1 MPGYNASPTA
11 ERTFD
16 WITFSI
22 YLSLIVVGILML
34 FSTEQASLSD
44 MWSFKT
50 VIGKQV
56 IWAFISLAA
65 FVVAVTINWRNW
77 DTLSYPIYIIGM
89 ILLIGVL
96 IFGTSIKGSTAWY
109 SFAGVSFQPSEFA
122 KLATA
127 VALASF
133 LSNYSSDLRNRKTVL
148 IAFGLISLPILLIL
162 AQPDFGS
169 AMVFL
174 SFFILFFRLGLTPAI
189 YVAGIMMALVFIFSI
204 MYEPW
209 LVLVGLLLMGV
220 TILLSR
226 KLANIKFIGSIVGL
240 VALAIAGWYFGLLKE
255 VSVVLGLLLIGIC
268 FWINNI
274 VNRQLIFAGVPTLM
288 FLILFAFGSSF
299 TFNKVLMPHQQERI
313 NVWLR
318 PDLTDPQGARYNII
332 QSQLA
337 IGSGGIQGKGFM
349 NGNFTKFNYVP
360 EQNTDFIFSTVGE
373 EQGFIG
379 SLSVICLYVLLL
391 LRITNIAERSK
402 FKFITNYGY
411 GLAGILFI
419 HFFINIGMTMGI
431 MPVVGI
437 PLPFLSKGGSS
448 LLVFSIM
455 MGILLRMDLARHKRI

>member
-1 MPGYNASPTA
+1 MPGYKASQAA
-11 ERTFD
+11 ERSFD

-22 YLSLIVVGILML
+22 YLSLVIIGMLML
-34 FSTEQASLSD
+34 FSTEQSTINDILDFNS
-44 MWSFKT
+44 
-50 VIGKQV
+50 VIGKQA
-56 IWAFISLAA
+56 IWVGISLAA

-77 DTLSYPIYIIGM
+77 DTLSYPVYILGM
-89 ILLIGVL
+89 VLLVGVL
-96 IFGTSIKGSTAWY
+96 IFGTNIKGSTAWY
-109 SFAGVSFQPSEFA
+109 TFAGASFQPSEFA
-122 KLATA
+122 KLATT

-133 LSNYSSDLRNRKTVL
+133 LSNYSSDLRNRQTIL
-148 IAFGLISLPILLIL
+148 IAAGLVFLPILLIL

-169 AMVFL
+169 AMIFL
-174 SFFILFFRLGLTPAI
+174 SFFIMFFRQGLSPAI

-209 LVLVGLLLMGV
+209 LVLVSLLLLSLG
-220 TILLSR
+220 ILVSR
-226 KLANIKFIGSIVGL
+226 KVTGLKLFGLIVLLIVIAGAAWYKQYLKEAAALFAVAIVG
-240 VALAIAGWYFGLLKE
+240 VC
-255 VSVVLGLLLIGIC
+255 V
-268 FWINNI
+268 WINNPT
-274 VNRQLIFAGVPTLM
+274 NRQIILAGLPTLM
-288 FLILFAFGSSF
+288 FLALFAFGSSY
-299 TFNKVLMPHQQERI
+299 TFNNVLMPHQQERI

-318 PDLTDPQGARYNII
+318 PEITDPQGARYNII

-379 SLSVICLYVLLL
+379 SLSVIVLYVLLL
-391 LRITNIAERSK
+391 FRITNIAERSK

-411 GLAGILFI
+411 GFAGILFL

-448 LLVFSIM
+448 LLIFSIM
-455 MGILLRMDLARHKRI
+455 MGILLRMDLARFKRI

>member
-1 MPGYNASPTA
+1 MPGYNASPAA

-16 WITFSI
+16 WITFST
-22 YLSLIVVGILML
+22 YLSLITIGMLML

-44 MWSFKT
+44 LWNFNSI
-50 VIGKQV
+50 IGKQAV
-56 IWAFISLAA
+56 WVGISLAA
-65 FVVAVTINWRNW
+65 FVVAITINWRNW
-77 DTLSYPIYIIGM
+77 DTLSYPIYILGM
-89 ILLIGVL
+89 VLLVGVL
-96 IFGTSIKGSTAWY
+96 IFGTNIKGSTAWY

-133 LSNYSSDLRNRKTVL
+133 LSNYSSDLRKGQTMV
-148 IAFGLISLPILLIL
+148 IAFGLILLPILLIL

-169 AMVFL
+169 AMVFF
-174 SFFILFFRLGLTPAI
+174 SFFILFFRLGLSPAI

-204 MYEPW
+204 MYDPW
-209 LVLVGLLLMGV
+209 VVLVGLLILGAV
-220 TILLSR
+220 VLLSR
-226 KLANIKFIGSIVGL
+226 KLNNIKLLGASLAL
-240 VALAIAGWYFGLLKE
+240 VAIGIVGWYFGYVKE
-255 VSVVLGLLLIGIC
+255 VAAVFGLLLGSIIFC
-268 FWINNI
+268 INNQ
-274 VNRQLIFAGVPTLM
+274 VNRQLIFAGMPTLM
-288 FLILFAFGSSF
+288 FLALFAFGSSC
-299 TFNKVLMPHQQERI
+299 TFNKVLLPHQQERI

-318 PDLTDPQGARYNII
+318 PDMTDPQGARYNII

-337 IGSGGIQGKGFM
+337 IGSGSLQGKGFM

-379 SLSVICLYVLLL
+379 SISVILLYVLLL
-391 LRITNIAERSK
+391 FRITNIAERSK

-411 GLAGILFI
+411 AFAGILFI

-455 MGILLRMDLARHKRI
+455 MGILLRMDLARYKRI

>member
-1 MPGYNASPTA
+1 MPGYNASPAA

-16 WITFSI
+16 WITFST
-22 YLSLIVVGILML
+22 YLSLVIVGMLML
-34 FSTEQASLSD
+34 FSTEQATVSDLWNFNSIVGKQAIWVGISLS
-44 MWSFKT
+44 
-50 VIGKQV
+50 
-56 IWAFISLAA
+56 A
-65 FVVAVTINWRNW
+65 FVVAITIDWRNW
-77 DTLSYPIYIIGM
+77 DTLSYPIYILGM
-89 ILLIGVL
+89 LLLLGVL
-96 IFGTSIKGSTAWY
+96 IFGTNIKGSTAWY

-133 LSNYSSDLRNRKTVL
+133 LSNYSSDLRKGQTIL
-148 IAFGLISLPILLIL
+148 IAFGLILLPILLIL

-169 AMVFL
+169 AMVFF

-204 MYEPW
+204 MYDPW
-209 LVLVGLLLMGV
+209 LVLVGLLLLGAV
-220 TILLSR
+220 VLLSR
-226 KLANIKFIGSIVGL
+226 TLNNLKLLGAIFILIAFSIGGWHFDVLREVAILFGVVIVGIIL
-240 VALAIAGWYFGLLKE
+240 
-255 VSVVLGLLLIGIC
+255 
-268 FWINNI
+268 WINNP
-274 VNRQLIFAGVPTLM
+274 VNRQLIFAGLPTLM
-288 FLILFAFGSSF
+288 FLALFAFGSSF
-299 TFNKVLMPHQQERI
+299 TFNNVLLPHQQERI

-337 IGSGGIQGKGFM
+337 IGSGGVQGKGFM

-379 SLSVICLYVLLL
+379 SLSVIMLYVLLL
-391 LRITNIAERSK
+391 FRITNIAERST

-411 GLAGILFI
+411 GIAGILFI

-455 MGILLRMDLARHKRI
+455 MGILLRMDLARYKRI

>member
-1 MPGYNASPTA
+1 MPGYNASPAA
-11 ERTFD
+11 ERSFD
-16 WITFSI
+16 WITSSM
-22 YLSLIVVGILML
+22 YLSLVIIGMLML
-34 FSTEQASLSD
+34 FSTEQASISD
-44 MWSFKT
+44 LWNFNSI
-50 VIGKQV
+50 VGKQA
-56 IWAFISLAA
+56 IWVGISLAG
-65 FVVAVTINWRNW
+65 FVVAITINWRNW
-77 DTLSYPIYIIGM
+77 DTLAYPIYIFAM
-89 ILLIGVL
+89 LLLLGVL
-96 IFGTSIKGSTAWY
+96 IFGTNIKGSTAWY

-127 VALASF
+127 ITLASF
-133 LSNYSSDLRNRKTVL
+133 LSNYSSDLRQRQTIM
-148 IAFGLISLPILLIL
+148 IAVGLILLPIALIL
-162 AQPDFGS
+162 LQPDFGS

-174 SFFILFFRLGLTPAI
+174 SFFILFFRLGLSPAI
-189 YVAGIMMALVFIFSI
+189 YVAGIMMVLVFIFSI

-209 LVLVGLLLMGV
+209 LVLVGLLVLGI
-220 TILLSR
+220 ILFLSR
-226 KLANIKFIGSIVGL
+226 KVNNFQLLGATIALVGLSIVG
-240 VALAIAGWYFGLLKE
+240 WYFILLKE
-255 VSVVLGLLLIGIC
+255 VAILFGIVLVGVC
-268 FWINNI
+268 FWINNTT
-274 VNRQLIFAGVPTLM
+274 NRQLIFAALPTLF

-299 TFNKVLMPHQQERI
+299 AFYKVLLPHQQERI

-318 PDLTDPQGARYNII
+318 PDMTDPQGARYNII

-379 SLSVICLYVLLL
+379 SISVILLYVMLLY
-391 LRITNIAERSK
+391 RITNIAERSK

-411 GLAGILFI
+411 GIAGILFI

>member
-1 MPGYNASPTA
+1 MPGYNASPAA

-16 WITFSI
+16 WITFST
-22 YLSLIVVGILML
+22 YLSLVIVGMLML
-34 FSTEQASLSD
+34 FSTEQATVSDLWNFNSIVGKQAIWVGISLS
-44 MWSFKT
+44 
-50 VIGKQV
+50 
-56 IWAFISLAA
+56 A
-65 FVVAVTINWRNW
+65 FVVAITIDWRNW
-77 DTLSYPIYIIGM
+77 DTLSYPIYILGM
-89 ILLIGVL
+89 LLLLGVL
-96 IFGTSIKGSTAWY
+96 IFGTNIKGSTAWY

-133 LSNYSSDLRNRKTVL
+133 LSNYSSDLRKGQTIL
-148 IAFGLISLPILLIL
+148 IAFGLILLPILLIL

-169 AMVFL
+169 AMVFF

-204 MYEPW
+204 MYDPW
-209 LVLVGLLLMGV
+209 LVLIGLLLLGAV
-220 TILLSR
+220 VLLSR
-226 KLANIKFIGSIVGL
+226 TLNNLKLLGATFILIAFSIG
-240 VALAIAGWYFGLLKE
+240 GWYFDVLRE
-255 VSVVLGLLLIGIC
+255 VAILFGVVIVGIIL
-268 FWINNI
+268 WINNP
-274 VNRQLIFAGVPTLM
+274 VNRQLIFAGLPTLM
-288 FLILFAFGSSF
+288 FLALFAFGSSF
-299 TFNKVLMPHQQERI
+299 TFNNVLLPHQQERI

-337 IGSGGIQGKGFM
+337 IGSGGVQGKGFM

-379 SLSVICLYVLLL
+379 SLSVIMLYVLLL
-391 LRITNIAERSK
+391 FRITNIAERSK

-411 GLAGILFI
+411 GIAGILFI

-455 MGILLRMDLARHKRI
+455 MGILLRMDLARYKRI

>member
-1 MPGYNASPTA
+1 MPGYNASPAA

-16 WITFSI
+16 WITFSL
-22 YLSLIVVGILML
+22 YLSLVTVGILML
-34 FSTEQASLSD
+34 FSTEQATIND
-44 MWSFKT
+44 IWNFKS
-50 VIGKQV
+50 ILGKQV
-56 IWAFISLAA
+56 IWVGISLVA

-77 DTLSYPIYIIGM
+77 DTLAYPIYIIGM
-89 ILLIGVL
+89 LLLVGVL
-96 IFGTSIKGSTAWY
+96 IFGTNIKGSTAWY

-169 AMVFL
+169 AMVFF

-209 LVLVGLLLMGV
+209 LVLVGLLLLGI

-226 KLANIKFIGSIVGL
+226 KLSSLKLLGAITALILVSI
-240 VALAIAGWYFGLLKE
+240 AAWYFSFLKE
-255 VSVVLGLLLIGIC
+255 ASLVFGILLVGIS
-268 FWINNI
+268 FWINNQT
-274 VNRQLIFAGVPTLM
+274 NRQLIFAGLPTLA
-288 FLILFAFGSSF
+288 FLVLFAFGSSF
-299 TFNKVLMPHQQERI
+299 TFNNVLLPHQQERI

-379 SLSVICLYVLLL
+379 SLSVIILYVLLL
-391 LRITNIAERSK
+391 FRITNIAERSK

-411 GLAGILFI
+411 GLAGVLFV
-419 HFFINIGMTMGI
+419 HFFINIGMTLGI

-455 MGILLRMDLARHKRI
+455 MGILLRMDLARYKRI